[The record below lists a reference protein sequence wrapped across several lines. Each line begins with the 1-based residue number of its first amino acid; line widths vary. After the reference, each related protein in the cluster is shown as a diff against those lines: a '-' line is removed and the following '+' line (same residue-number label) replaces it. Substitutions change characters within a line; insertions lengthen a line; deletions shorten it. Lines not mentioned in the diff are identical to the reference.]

1 MDERLED
8 SASETDV
15 MKAKIRVTLTTE
27 KGERFYGPGV
37 QDLLTGI
44 REYGSVKE
52 ACTAMDLS
60 YSKGRRILRHAEAVL
75 GYQLVKRQ
83 QGGAAGG
90 SAMLTPEAE
99 SFIQRYQS
107 LTKSINDYA
116 AARMADEFPEP
127 SE

>member
-8 SASETDV
+8 SASNTGV

-27 KGERFYGPGV
+27 SGERFYGPGV

-75 GYQLVKRQ
+75 GYQLVRRR

-90 SAMLTPEAE
+90 SAVLTPEAE

-107 LTKSINDYA
+107 LTESVNDYA
-116 AARMADEFPEP
+116 SERMAEEF
-127 SE
+127 SLSRV

>member
-1 MDERLED
+1 
-8 SASETDV
+8 

-27 KGERFYGPGV
+27 EGERFYGPGV

-44 REYGSVKE
+44 QEYGSVKE
-52 ACTAMDLS
+52 ACAAMELS

-90 SAMLTPEAE
+90 SAMLTPQAE
-99 SFIQRYQS
+99 EFIQRYQS
-107 LTKSINDYA
+107 LTEAVHAYTMKCMD
-116 AARMADEFPEP
+116 DVFFP
-127 SE
+127 SETSDDRARL

>member
-1 MDERLED
+1 
-8 SASETDV
+8 

-27 KGERFYGPGV
+27 EGERFYGPGV

-44 REYGSVKE
+44 QEYGSVKE
-52 ACTAMDLS
+52 ACAAMELS

-90 SAMLTPEAE
+90 SAMLTPQAE
-99 SFIQRYQS
+99 DFIQHYQS
-107 LTKSINDYA
+107 LTDSVQAYA
-116 AARMADEFPEP
+116 MKCIEDDFPHF
-127 SE
+127 